1 MKKAVDEADQEK
13 ALKDVAKA
21 TAKDK
26 GKATEDAEKRA
37 REVERARVLAEEKLT
52 KMDMKLGETEFK
64 LAKAESLSLA
74 QAKKIAELKAAL
86 EAYEEK
92 WHNEGFTDAENFV
105 EPIVHL
111 SRRHR
116 FGEGWIAAL
125 QAMGVSDDSPLRNLE
140 RIPFLE
146 PSPLIQNP
154 IGTEEEKDTPSMR
167 ELVQEINSHVELVD
181 LEIVSNLDAM
191 PCIAPSPSLDPV
203 T

>member
-86 EAYEEK
+86 EAYEDK

-111 SRRHR
+111 SR
-116 FGEGWIAAL
+116 
-125 QAMGVSDDSPLRNLE
+125 
-140 RIPFLE
+140 
-146 PSPLIQNP
+146 
-154 IGTEEEKDTPSMR
+154 
-167 ELVQEINSHVELVD
+167 
-181 LEIVSNLDAM
+181 
-191 PCIAPSPSLDPV
+191 
-203 T
+203 

>member
-1 MKKAVDEADQEK
+1 MKKVVDEADQEK

-26 GKATEDAEKRA
+26 GKAVEDAEKRA
-37 REVERARVLAEEKLT
+37 REVKRAWVLAKEKLT
-52 KMDMKLGETEFK
+52 EMDMKLGETEFK

-74 QAKKIAELKAAL
+74 QANKISELKEAL
-86 EAYEEK
+86 EACEEK
-92 WHNEGFTDAENFV
+92 WHNEGFTDAEYLV

-167 ELVQEINSHVELVD
+167 ELV
-181 LEIVSNLDAM
+181 
-191 PCIAPSPSLDPV
+191 
-203 T
+203 